1 MSTKDTFRE
10 RRRSVAVRRARTS
23 DKIDAFPFCRDE
35 RDQKRERN
43 TRDGAS
49 SYTLKFL
56 VRFCFPA
63 EILFA
68 DRNSY
73 ARKKERKNDE
83 VYSSLLLSSIINS
96 SSLYIVLMNYVKSVV
111 SASVSLGQ
119 FYRYLV
125 RIHHGTPRRRERRV
139 QIPFHDDEEE
149 VKEKREERSKTSAS
163 LNALKKGAHINVPSV
178 SAARTNKS
186 SFVVFEGE
194 KGSALMVRRWFKTRS
209 RS

>member
-73 ARKKERKNDE
+73 TRKKERKNDE
-83 VYSSLLLSSIINS
+83 GYSSLLLSSIINS

-139 QIPFHDDEEE
+139 QIPFHDDEE
-149 VKEKREERSKTSAS
+149 VKEDERRAKR
-163 LNALKKGAHINVPSV
+163 AL
-178 SAARTNKS
+178 
-186 SFVVFEGE
+186 
-194 KGSALMVRRWFKTRS
+194 L
-209 RS
+209 

>member
-10 RRRSVAVRRARTS
+10 RRRSVAVQHSRERATKS
-23 DKIDAFPFCRDE
+23 TPFRFVATKE
-35 RDQKRERN
+35 TKRERDIR
-43 TRDGAS
+43 TTERLRKRS
-49 SYTLKFL
+49 FL

-73 ARKKERKNDE
+73 TRKKERKNDK

-139 QIPFHDDEEE
+139 QIPFHDDEE
-149 VKEKREERSKTSAS
+149 VKEKREESKTSAS